1 MNKPQVLGTKD
12 ERDIED
18 IKNKAN
24 EDVAKAFIDFVLT
37 KEAGDI
43 LVKTT
48 NGIACNPEVAPPQ
61 GMKPLKELPLFKT
74 YDLVKAGAD
83 KQKNCDTFFA
93 E

>member
-1 MNKPQVLGTKD
+1 MWRKRLLILSLPKKRRYPCKDD
-12 ERDIED
+12 ERHCLQSGSGS
-18 IKNKAN
+18 A
-24 EDVAKAFIDFVLT
+24 
-37 KEAGDI
+37 
-43 LVKTT
+43 
-48 NGIACNPEVAPPQ
+48 Q